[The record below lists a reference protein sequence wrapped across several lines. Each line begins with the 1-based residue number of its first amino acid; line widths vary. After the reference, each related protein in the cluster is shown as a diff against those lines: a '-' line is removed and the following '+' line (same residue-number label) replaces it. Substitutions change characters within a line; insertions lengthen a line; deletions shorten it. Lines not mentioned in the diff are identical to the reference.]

1 MEVLDTRAKRHNHGH
16 KISGPRPNQLRR
28 GLHDPTRF
36 GVSAMLPGS
45 IPSHLQSTHRCLLPQ
60 HPLPDL
66 VAKVMSRLH
75 RLPPS
80 RLALQENQ
88 WVPVSLPWIP
98 PETPCRSDDPVY
110 QCAKLVLTT
119 ISLIHATGYVRQI
132 TMIPIVLAP
141 LVLDHSKQN
150 PYSHHQGNG

>member
-16 KISGPRPNQLRR
+16 IISGPRPNRLRQ
-28 GLHDPTRF
+28 GLYDPTRF
-36 GVSAMLPGS
+36 GVRAMLPGS

-60 HPLPDL
+60 HLLPDL
-66 VAKVMSRLH
+66 VAKAMSHLH

-88 WVPVSLPWIP
+88 WALVFLPWIP
-98 PETPCRSDDPVY
+98 PETPCRSDDLVY

-132 TMIPIVLAP
+132 TMIPIALAP

-150 PYSHHQGNG
+150 PYSHHQGSD